1 MLAITLNLFVA
12 IFILIWAY
20 FTIKTRHMARLAKKI
35 PGPKQSPLW
44 KKLLTSR
51 QNSKSTDMLQNM
63 VEISRQYDS
72 TFCLWKGYELFVFLQ
87 DIKHIA
93 ALLSD
98 SEEVGK
104 SSTYKYSTPWFGT
117 SIGVAEG
124 ENWRIRRKLI
134 APEFRPSTLE
144 SSVQIL
150 NSNSERLLNRLS
162 TFLGGPEFDVYPYMN
177 LHSIENVCETFMGAK
192 INAQQNSGSE
202 FVRAIS
208 ASSHCMYARSQNP
221 LLHPDL
227 LFHMSSLGRQQARY
241 LATVHATSKE
251 AVEERAQQLLHDK
264 GWRARIPILDMLI
277 ELSRNDKDYGRLDVR
292 EEIAAMLIV
301 SYETTAVALSF
312 ACWMLSQH
320 QDVQEKVLM
329 EQKEIFGDSDRP
341 ATYRDIQEMKYLE
354 MVIRETIRLY
364 PSLPVFGRKLQRD
377 FDVGDFVIPAG
388 ANVMFLAYQIHRNP
402 KYFPDPEK
410 FNPDR
415 FLPDNVMRRSPYCY
429 LAFSAGPRNCASSTE
444 CRRSKARCPQ

>member
-1 MLAITLNLFVA
+1 
-12 IFILIWAY
+12 
-20 FTIKTRHMARLAKKI
+20 
-35 PGPKQSPLW
+35 
-44 KKLLTSR
+44 
-51 QNSKSTDMLQNM
+51 
-63 VEISRQYDS
+63 
-72 TFCLWKGYELFVFLQ
+72 
-87 DIKHIA
+87 
-93 ALLSD
+93 
-98 SEEVGK
+98 
-104 SSTYKYSTPWFGT
+104 
-117 SIGVAEG
+117 
-124 ENWRIRRKLI
+124 
-134 APEFRPSTLE
+134 
-144 SSVQIL
+144 
-150 NSNSERLLNRLS
+150 
-162 TFLGGPEFDVYPYMN
+162 MN

-301 SYETTAVALSF
+301 
-312 ACWMLSQH
+312 
-320 QDVQEKVLM
+320 EKVLM

-429 LAFSAGPRNCASSTE
+429 LAFSAGPRNCVGIKYGMQAIKGTLSAMIRKFKILPGSTPLSLQYKIMLGSRTGFKIRLE
-444 CRRSKARCPQ
+444 SR